1 MNSRNS
7 PNRNHALSRKREHS
21 ALSLVE
27 VVLALGIVAFS
38 ILTIVGLLGGFAK
51 VSSATAGRE
60 EAAAAAL
67 NSIQLCL
74 EGKAPDSANS
84 APISFTTVYD
94 WVRTARTSPA
104 MAKILYAYRDS
115 PNPDGYLVSQTP
127 PTGQFNGKIMAALIL
142 APDLTILPDSQL
154 VNTASAYNKSYL
166 PLRIEIHALSS
177 PSESLSATNLVDTYP
192 SVISL

>member
-7 PNRNHALSRKREHS
+7 PNRNPALSRKHQHS

-38 ILTIVGLLGGFAK
+38 ILTIVGLLSGFAK

-60 EAAAAAL
+60 EAAAAL
-67 NSIQLCL
+67 NCIQLCL

-115 PNPDGYLVSQTP
+115 ANPDGYLVSQTP

-154 VNTASAYNKSYL
+154 VSTASAYNKSYL

-177 PSESLSATNLVDTYP
+177 SSENLSATNLVDTYP